1 MDVTIDGHRPL
12 LKMPFTDP
20 HVNENSR
27 TIWSSTGIRCTLQFW
42 IHGVQLNKP
51 HAFQVSQ
58 FPEQVVASF
67 CAEKQAAHFGNLH
80 VYSSLIS
87 GGRCKL
93 DIGWLRH
100 VLPPTRGRSLTYKY
114 GGVKAS
120 RRYGREQ
127 KVRHSTRTAI
137 YLGKLYYPFK
147 RGSNHLSTLHACGEG
162 GVCANRRT

>member
-1 MDVTIDGHRPL
+1 MVLDRNQMHLAILDTR
-12 LKMPFTDP
+12 
-20 HVNENSR
+20 
-27 TIWSSTGIRCTLQFW
+27 STVEQT
-42 IHGVQLNKP
+42 
-51 HAFQVSQ
+51 FQVSQ

-100 VLPPTRGRSLTYKY
+100 VLPPTRGRSLTYKH

-137 YLGKLYYPFK
+137 YLGKLYYPIQK
-147 RGSNHLSTLHACGEG
+147 RLESLINAACM
-162 GVCANRRT
+162 R